1 MSAKRKI
8 DGQNWEFDGQTIT
21 VRIPMTFVRRGGR
34 KVIIAPDGRDA
45 WVPARPRPD
54 EALIRAL
61 VRAHRWKRLLD
72 HGRYRSAGELAEAE
86 GVTRSFVNRL
96 LRLTLLAPDIQEAI
110 LEGRQPKTMQ
120 LERFTDNIASE
131 WEKQRKALLS
141 GAALSRT
148 SVAFE
153 TQGVDLPTDRQRGR
167 ADIPKRGRCVV

>member
-61 VRAHRWKRLLD
+61 SVAARTAGSGCWTTEGTAPPASWPKRRASPAASSTGCYGSHCWRPIFRRG
-72 HGRYRSAGELAEAE
+72 H
-86 GVTRSFVNRL
+86 F
-96 LRLTLLAPDIQEAI
+96 

-120 LERFTDNIASE
+120 LERFTDNMA
-131 WEKQRKALLS
+131 RNGRGS
-141 GAALSRT
+141 GRLFCQA
-148 SVAFE
+148 
-153 TQGVDLPTDRQRGR
+153 P
-167 ADIPKRGRCVV
+167 P